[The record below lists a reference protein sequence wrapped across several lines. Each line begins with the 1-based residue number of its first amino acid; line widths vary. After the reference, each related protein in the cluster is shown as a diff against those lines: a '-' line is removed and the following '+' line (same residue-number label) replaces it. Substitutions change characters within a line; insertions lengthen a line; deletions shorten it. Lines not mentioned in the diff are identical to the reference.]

1 MVRKEITSP
10 LGPKLGREALL
21 HLAVKHGDLS
31 DADGLVTLMHECAG
45 RFFAVDALVN
55 LLYTEINTGH
65 TPNHEHCRPGRVYGE
80 PIDEELDVKL
90 RASFIL
96 VARAL
101 PHVLGSVDGPRRI
114 VNRCVYFN
122 SRIGN

>member
-1 MVRKEITSP
+1 M
-10 LGPKLGREALL
+10 
-21 HLAVKHGDLS
+21 KHGDLS

-55 LLYTEINTGH
+55 LLYTEIHTGH
-65 TPNHEHCRPGRVYGE
+65 VPHHEHCRPGRVYGE
-80 PIDEELDVKL
+80 PIDEDLDVKL

-101 PHVLGSVDGPRRI
+101 PHVLGSVEGPRRI

-122 SRIGN
+122 SRVQVGN

>member
-1 MVRKEITSP
+1 M
-10 LGPKLGREALL
+10 
-21 HLAVKHGDLS
+21 KHGDLS

-45 RFFAVDALVN
+45 RFFAVDAVVN

-65 TPNHEHCRPGRVYGE
+65 VPNHEHCRPGRVYGE

-122 SRIGN
+122 SRVQVGN